1 MERCIILKPLMKK
14 QRCDQ
19 LCITHLKM
27 VNLGRVSM
35 ELVKVIK
42 YQGSQDNLEMNRKRW
57 ALVPKNLTKQMG
69 Q

>member
-1 MERCIILKPLMKK
+1 
-14 QRCDQ
+14 
-19 LCITHLKM
+19 M

-42 YQGSQDNLEMNRKRW
+42 YQGNQDSLGMNRKRW